1 MQEGS
6 GTYSR
11 LVRDIYTHAVL
22 FTGMVLS
29 VWWRTFHRIIRS
41 LATVFQLNCLILVL
55 SVHECRHENILQNDL
70 IFNTSRLLNDLLRAE
85 KYDKEIRPGFGVF
98 PTVIITDIEIR
109 SFGPVSETQMIY
121 SMDCY
126 FRQTWWDPRLKFQ
139 TLDLDILSLDWK
151 FLQKVWTPDT
161 YFLNGRYSYLHKVT
175 VPNKF
180 VRLRSDGQMKY
191 SMRLTIQASCPM
203 LLRKYPLDTQS
214 CPLEIG
220 SFAYPPTDVMYKWKG
235 KKPVII
241 AEDVTLSQYEFLNIT
256 FEEITKRTG
265 GGTRSSLVSRFILRR
280 RRGYFI
286 LQIYAPCAMI
296 VGASWV
302 SFWINSQDA
311 PARVAVGVTTI
322 LTLVAMGFGGMT
334 SIQRATSGSALDWF
348 VILCFT
354 FVFAA
359 MAEYACV
366 NLLDRYETEKT
377 ESKKRVPPKINK
389 TEEEVS
395 VMVLQL
401 ENDCEEQNSECHE
414 FHQNVPKRPQEESK
428 ENDVEMG
435 SSLDSYARFLFP
447 LIFTIINILYW
458 TFFLYISDDDIHPD
472 HSNIK
477 QNILLHS

>member
-1 MQEGS
+1 
-6 GTYSR
+6 
-11 LVRDIYTHAVL
+11 
-22 FTGMVLS
+22 MVLS
-29 VWWRTFHRIIRS
+29 VCCRTFQRIIRS
-41 LATVFQLNCLILVL
+41 LATVLQLNCLIIIL
-55 SVHECRHENILQNDL
+55 SVYECRNDNSVKDDL
-70 IFNTSRLLNDLLRAE
+70 IFNTSRLLNELLRAE
-85 KYDKEIRPGFGVF
+85 KYDKEIRPGFGAS

-220 SFAYPPTDVMYKWKG
+220 SFAYPPSDVTYKWNNG
-235 KKPVII
+235 KPVII
-241 AEDVTLSQYEFLNIT
+241 AKDVTLSQYEFLNIT
-256 FEEITKRTG
+256 FEEITKLTG
-265 GGTRSSLVSRFILRR
+265 GGIRSSLVTRFILRR

-311 PARVAVGVTTI
+311 PARVAVGVTTV

-366 NLLDRYETEKT
+366 NLLDRYEIEKT
-377 ESKKRVPPKINK
+377 KSKKRI
-389 TEEEVS
+389 
-395 VMVLQL
+395 Q
-401 ENDCEEQNSECHE
+401 QNS
-414 FHQNVPKRPQEESK
+414 VLVTWKT
-428 ENDVEMG
+428 
-435 SSLDSYARFLFP
+435 
-447 LIFTIINILYW
+447 FTIIL
-458 TFFLYISDDDIHPD
+458 
-472 HSNIK
+472 
-477 QNILLHS
+477 QLHRRI